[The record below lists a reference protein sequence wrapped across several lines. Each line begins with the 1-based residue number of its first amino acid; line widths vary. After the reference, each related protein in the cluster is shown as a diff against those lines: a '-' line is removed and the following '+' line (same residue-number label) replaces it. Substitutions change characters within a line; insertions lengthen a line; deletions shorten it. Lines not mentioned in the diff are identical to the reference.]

1 MKKGWQIVFTI
12 VMIVILIG
20 GVSFGVGMITG
31 AQFNRIYSVLDSQ
44 YSLGIY
50 YEYITQ
56 ELIPAFQSAGI
67 F

>member
-44 YSLGIY
+44 YGLSIY